1 MLVDT
6 APDEEVET
14 PEPSAVALSSGS
26 RVESLIRRAVGT
38 VLLVGVVAV
47 AGLVGTSLFTG
58 KWMAS
63 TVLLGSM
70 RPRLPV
76 GGLVIAQRVPVN
88 SLSVRDVIIFQRPDK
103 PSEQMVHRII
113 KITRGSAGQ
122 VEVKTKGDANQDPDP
137 WTATIQQSTIYRVR
151 WSVPLAGYGV
161 VAFQNHRGDVLICA
175 GLVALLAGASA
186 AWEKK
191 PKAPASSEDPATWPG
206 S

>member
-1 MLVDT
+1 MLLDT
-6 APDEEVET
+6 ARDKDVET
-14 PEPSAVALSSGS
+14 PEPSAVAVSSGS
-26 RVESLIRRAVGT
+26 RVGTLIRRAVGT

-63 TVLLGSM
+63 TVLSGSM

-88 SLSVRDVIIFQRPDK
+88 SLAVGDIIIFQRPDK

-151 WSVPLAGYGV
+151 GSVPLAGYVV
-161 VAFQNHRGDVLICA
+161 VAFQNHRGDVLIGA
-175 GLVALLAGASA
+175 GVVALLVGVSSV
-186 AWEKK
+186 WEKGRK
-191 PKAPASSEDPATWPG
+191 DAASSEDPATCPG